1 METGT
6 DAPAKTQWNTTPQAL
21 GRSAGLAYDTDKLAG
36 DAAGYRKLA
45 CTVKSA
51 EQPRSCARTAECW
64 GALLLI
70 YFHDS
75 SLHIC
80 TSQRN
85 CQQPE
90 DQQPRRVSNS
100 ETLANPDHDYCP
112 ACFMHRLGIA
122 LPAACIE
129 YVFGARAYA

>member
-6 DAPAKTQWNTTPQAL
+6 EAPARRQCNTTPQVSS
-21 GRSAGLAYDTDKLAG
+21 RSAGLAYDTDRLAG
-36 DAAGYRKLA
+36 DAAGHRKLA

-51 EQPRSCARTAECW
+51 EQLRSCARTAECW
-64 GALLLI
+64 GALLLT

-75 SLHIC
+75 SLHVSTIA
-80 TSQRN
+80 TN

-100 ETLANPDHDYCP
+100 GTLANPDHDYCL
-112 ACFMHRLGIA
+112 ACFMHSTTYLERKHMLEPG
-122 LPAACIE
+122 LQNL
-129 YVFGARAYA
+129 